1 MFEVAIIGGS
11 AARRVFR
18 RCSVPALMILCRRKE
33 DDWQDEQPSEGQGGF
48 MTLQGIAKSGAK
60 TSFGS
65 WFRWGEVLT
74 AAAPGYVENSKAAP
88 QPGAGPQR

>member
-48 MTLQGIAKSGAK
+48 MTLQGIAKKRGQNFLRVMVSVG
-60 TSFGS
+60 
-65 WFRWGEVLT
+65 
-74 AAAPGYVENSKAAP
+74 
-88 QPGAGPQR
+88 